1 MRCPGPVTR
10 GYAKDSYKG
19 RGRREAAGEG
29 TGDNSDGADDNVGDD
44 INRHSCVGGNLAPN
58 GAERNAAY
66 AGAAGAAPHDRHSG
80 VGRNPEG
87 AGASPAPQNPA
98 DVPLDRHFIRF

>member
-1 MRCPGPVTR
+1 MMTMTRTR
-10 GYAKDSYKG
+10 G
-19 RGRREAAGEG
+19 
-29 TGDNSDGADDNVGDD
+29 DGA
-44 INRHSCVGGNLAPN
+44 LAPSPMTT
-58 GAERNAAY
+58 GGLVIPAK
-66 AGAAGAAPHDRHSG
+66 AGTYPMPAQPHDDRHSG

>member
-1 MRCPGPVTR
+1 MACSGGADLPVGGDARVMQRSPIR
-10 GYAKDSYKG
+10 GEDAAK
-19 RGRREAAGEG
+19 AAGEG
-29 TGDNSDGADDNVGDD
+29 TGDDSDGADDDD
-44 INRHSCVGGNLAPN
+44 GN
-58 GAERNAAY
+58 GAAS
-66 AGAAGAAPHDRHSG
+66 HDRHSG